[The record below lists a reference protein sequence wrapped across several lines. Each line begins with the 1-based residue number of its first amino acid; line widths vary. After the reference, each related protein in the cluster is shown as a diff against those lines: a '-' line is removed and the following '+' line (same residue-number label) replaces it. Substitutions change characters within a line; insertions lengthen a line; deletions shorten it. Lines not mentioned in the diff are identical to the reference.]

1 MHQNMGRARVGAGA
15 PGSPGEAFM
24 PQPHKGCP
32 YTLWFFHL
40 QPCEVL
46 SGMHGAHE
54 ESETQRNEASRL
66 GRDSKPLAGRNLNP
80 RFAGSQTWVGVPGL
94 AGAGGKGMA

>member
-1 MHQNMGRARVGAGA
+1 
-15 PGSPGEAFM
+15 
-24 PQPHKGCP
+24 
-32 YTLWFFHL
+32 
-40 QPCEVL
+40 
-46 SGMHGAHE
+46 MHGAHE